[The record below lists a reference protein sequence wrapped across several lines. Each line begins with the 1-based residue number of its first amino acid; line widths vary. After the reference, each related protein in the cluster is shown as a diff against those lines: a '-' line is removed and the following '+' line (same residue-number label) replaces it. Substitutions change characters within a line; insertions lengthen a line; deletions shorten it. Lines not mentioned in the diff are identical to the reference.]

1 MRLALL
7 ELLLLVACF
16 LLPIGVLSL
25 HIGQDRE
32 VEDRRWRG
40 SRPFQRA
47 PVPGIAGA
55 VAQLFAPAYA
65 DDELRDLKDDTD
77 HDQNGAEGRD
87 DQPGAPLRDIVV
99 LHSPRHAEKAQD
111 IKRHEGDIEA
121 DQPEPERRLA
131 ETIMQPETECLR
143 KPVGV
148 AGKRAEQYS
157 ADDYVVNVS
166 D

>member
-40 SRPFQRA
+40 SRPFQPA

-55 VAQLFAPAYA
+55 VAQLFAPAYS
-65 DDELRDLKDDTD
+65 DDELLDLKDDTD
-77 HDQNGAEGRD
+77 HDQKSAEGPD
-87 DQPGAPLRDIVV
+87 DQTRAPLHGITA
-99 LHSPRHAEKAQD
+99 LP
-111 IKRHEGDIEA
+111 
-121 DQPEPERRLA
+121 
-131 ETIMQPETECLR
+131 
-143 KPVGV
+143 
-148 AGKRAEQYS
+148 
-157 ADDYVVNVS
+157 
-166 D
+166 